1 MGGEIGEPSLQ
12 QEQRRLAAILAADVA
27 GYSRL
32 MAGDEAGTLARLGR
46 YRAELIEPRIAEFQ
60 GRVVGSAGDSL
71 LVEFASAL
79 NAVRCA
85 VELQSALAGA
95 NAGLSEDRRMAFRM
109 GVNLG
114 DVIAAGDTIYGDGV
128 NIAARLEK
136 LAEPGGICI
145 GRAVYDQ
152 VKGKLG
158 CGFAD
163 LGDQRLHNIPDPV
176 RAYRVDAAPAKASGG
191 PVPRGSLPLPDKP
204 SIAVLAFQNMSGDP
218 DQDYF
223 ADGMVEEIITALSR
237 MRWLFV
243 IARNSSFA
251 YKGRAVDVKQVGREL
266 GVRYVL
272 EGSVR
277 KSGNKVR
284 ITGQLIDTSTG
295 AHLWADRFDGTL
307 EDLFDL
313 QDQVTASV
321 VGAIQPKLEQAE
333 IERAKRKPTESLD
346 AYDYYLRGVAAG
358 HDWSREA
365 NEEALAHFLRAIE
378 LDPNFGSAYG
388 QATRCYS
395 RRQSSGWVID
405 SARERAETARL
416 AAKAAALGSGDA
428 VALCTAG
435 FSLGHVVG
443 DVEGG
448 DAMIERALTLNPNL
462 AVAWGF
468 SAWAKVWLGE
478 PALAIERAER
488 AMRLSPQDPRL
499 HSMQCA
505 TAYAHFLAGRDAD
518 AIAWAEK
525 SLRERPDYGTVP
537 IRILAAG
544 NAHLGRQ
551 AEAEKAAARL
561 LALDPALRLANL
573 RELVPLRRPEHQA
586 RLAEGLRKA
595 GLPE

>member
-1 MGGEIGEPSLQ
+1 LQ

-32 MAGDEAGTLARLGR
+32 MAADEAGTLARLAR

-60 GRVVGSAGDSL
+60 GRIVGSAGDSL
-71 LVEFASAL
+71 LVEFTSAL

-85 VELQSALAGA
+85 VELQAALAA
-95 NAGLSEDRRMAFRM
+95 SNAGLPDDRRMAFRM

-114 DVIAAGDTIYGDGV
+114 DVIATSDTIYGDGV

-136 LAEPGGICI
+136 LAEPGGVCI
-145 GRAVYDQ
+145 GRAVHDQ

-158 CGFAD
+158 YGFAD
-163 LGDQRLHNIPDPV
+163 LGEQRLHNIPEPV
-176 RAYRVDAAPAKASGG
+176 RAYRVNAAPGGGTAASASAGKA
-191 PVPRGSLPLPDKP
+191 LPLPEKP
-204 SIAVLAFQNMSGDP
+204 SIAVLPFANLSGDP
-218 DQDYF
+218 EQDYF

-243 IARNSSFA
+243 IARNSSFV

-277 KSGNKVR
+277 KAGNKVR
-284 ITGQLIDTSTG
+284 ITGQLVDGSTG
-295 AHLWADRFDGTL
+295 GHLWAERFDGAL
-307 EDLFDL
+307 EDIFDL
-313 QDQVTASV
+313 QDRVTASV
-321 VGAIQPKLEQAE
+321 VGAIAPKLEQAE

-346 AYDYYLRGVAAG
+346 AYDYYLRGVAAL
-358 HDWSREA
+358 HLWSREGID
-365 NEEALAHFLRAIE
+365 EALAHFHRAIE
-378 LDPNFGSAYG
+378 LDPNFASAYG

-395 RRQSSGWVID
+395 MRKSNGWVVD
-405 SARERAETARL
+405 RDRETAETARL
-416 AAKAAALGSGDA
+416 AAKVAALGRDDA
-428 VALCTAG
+428 IALCTAG

-448 DAMIERALTLNPNL
+448 DAMTERALALNPNL
-462 AVAWGF
+462 GIAWGF

-478 PALAIERAER
+478 PAAAIERAER
-488 AMRLSPQDPRL
+488 ALRLSPQDPRL
-499 HSMQCA
+499 YSMLCA
-505 TAYAHFLAGRDAD
+505 IAYAHFIGGRDEEAV
-518 AIAWAEK
+518 AWAEK
-525 SLRERPDYGTVP
+525 SLRERPDYGPVA

-551 AEAEKAAARL
+551 AEAQKAVARL
-561 LALDPALRLANL
+561 LALDPGLRVANL
-573 RELVPLRRPEHQA
+573 RELVPLRRPEHLA

-595 GLPE
+595 GLPD